1 MESGE
6 EKVQGLLRGSET
18 HRDMGKMSSRFTDFS
33 MVKEINHY
41 FGNRLAR
48 GSKSSSFL
56 E

>member
-6 EKVQGLLRGSET
+6 ERVQGLLGGSET

-48 GSKSSSFL
+48 GTK
-56 E
+56 